1 MLRAGSSF
9 RTRLTAVRMVV
20 LAWSLATGLVR
31 ISSAPR
37 RNAVGSP
44 ARPSTMA
51 MGTGLVPSWE
61 RRQTSKINFAAGRFS
76 QSTNTRSKLWEL
88 SFLAADGPS
97 RGRSNVTDISSST
110 PVMALTAWSSGD
122 KSRAWGIAFN
132 ARNPAPDPQVTQ
144 VSGEPLTDPP
154 ARRGRESERET
165 GPLSPRFSSY
175 GRFRLGIG
183 NRAPKGR
190 LVRGREVGEG
200 KLPLVTPL
208 LNLLLG
214 GRRPLFVE
222 PRITGQVNGARWK
235 GKVGAGLLYD
245 LHDAQQEVLADGGK
259 FREVLREHIAEDFQR
274 QGIVVETGK
283 ADARTVGFY
292 FRMFVQHAPHF
303 GQEIAQ
309 LIWRSLISYAERG
322 IEPDFVAAGKVL
334 DIHGCQ
340 RAIGDG
346 KLGPVQC
353 TNSCGPQADVLD
365 STDAVSEAAE
375 VSNANDFIG
384 QHRNAAK
391 EVLESLLCRECNR
404 KTADSEAC
412 KNRGEVKS
420 ECAQDRE
427 HCGRNDCD
435 LQQTLAEHH

>member
-1 MLRAGSSF
+1 MRNSKANRDPRPFFLGSVYEVKTGVGESDSRSASTGSSEAFTVAAFRGGADLGGSKMLSLKKAGTGLRARAAGATSSVAELILAITGSAGAVGGAVSKIPASDELAAAAAACTCFSGIAGCATSAGVLSKGWMVRAGSSF

-165 GPLSPRFSSY
+165 GPSH
-175 GRFRLGIG
+175 
-183 NRAPKGR
+183 
-190 LVRGREVGEG
+190 RGF
-200 KLPLVTPL
+200 PP
-208 LNLLLG
+208 
-214 GRRPLFVE
+214 
-222 PRITGQVNGARWK
+222 
-235 GKVGAGLLYD
+235 
-245 LHDAQQEVLADGGK
+245 
-259 FREVLREHIAEDFQR
+259 
-274 QGIVVETGK
+274 
-283 ADARTVGFY
+283 
-292 FRMFVQHAPHF
+292 
-303 GQEIAQ
+303 
-309 LIWRSLISYAERG
+309 
-322 IEPDFVAAGKVL
+322 
-334 DIHGCQ
+334 
-340 RAIGDG
+340 
-346 KLGPVQC
+346 
-353 TNSCGPQADVLD
+353 
-365 STDAVSEAAE
+365 
-375 VSNANDFIG
+375 
-384 QHRNAAK
+384 
-391 EVLESLLCRECNR
+391 
-404 KTADSEAC
+404 TADS
-412 KNRGEVKS
+412 GS
-420 ECAQDRE
+420 
-427 HCGRNDCD
+427 G
-435 LQQTLAEHH
+435 